1 MAFTTTTNVDSSI
14 PELWA
19 KQVLRTHSVMG
30 FWGRF
35 TGGEGSGAPIIQKFD
50 FQNSPGD
57 LLHVNITNP
66 LAGAGVS
73 GDTTVLEGNEEA
85 LLTTELKAAPEYYR
99 HAVGIYRRTA
109 KKSIIPLRQEAR
121 MRLTEWG
128 MVKMDVLRFTNFAA
142 TTVPLPVT
150 GDAYTPYIVTAG
162 GTDGTPHID
171 DIVAGDVLT
180 VAEIQKIKLKLMLQH
195 ARPVMVDGFPTYFL
209 VTHPNTLYQLKRE
222 AEYRDWVRE
231 AAVRGENNPFF
242 RGATAMIDGVVIHEH
257 ERVPVT
263 TNTGTVAVSKGI
275 AFGSEFA
282 IEAVDEAPDWDE
294 DVFDY
299 GNKLGVAYGFAC
311 YARRALELSSVQV
324 YAAAVAVT

>member
-1 MAFTTTTNVDSSI
+1 MAFTTPTNVDSSI

-19 KQVLRTHSVMG
+19 KQVLRTHSVGG

-35 TGGEGSGAPIIQKFD
+35 MGGEGSGAPIIQKYD

-57 LLHVNITNP
+57 LLHINITNP
-66 LAGAGVS
+66 LAGAGVA
-73 GDTTVLEGNEEA
+73 GDLTVLEGNEEA
-85 LLTTELKAAPEYYR
+85 LLSTELKAAPEYYR

-128 MVKMDVLRFTNFAA
+128 MVKQDTLRFANFAA
-142 TTVPLPVT
+142 IVVPPPVT
-150 GDAYTPYIVTAG
+150 GDAYVPNIVTAG

-171 DIVAGDVLT
+171 DVVAGDVLT

-195 ARPVMVDGFPTYFL
+195 AKPVMVDGFPTYFL

-231 AAVRGENNPFF
+231 AGVRGENNPFF

-257 ERVPVT
+257 ERVPVSNNAT
-263 TNTGTVAVSKGI
+263 AVAVSKGI
-275 AFGSEFA
+275 AFGAEFA
-282 IEAVDEAPDWDE
+282 LEAIDEAPDWDE

-299 GNKLGVAYGFAC
+299 GNKLGVAYGFAF
-311 YARRALELSSVQV
+311 YPRRALELSSVQV
-324 YAAAVAVT
+324 YAAAVAV